1 MGQGPHGGAGRE
13 HWRPWSQINLR
24 MEVEHL
30 GGGCQLSTDLGPE
43 SGPYSPSTHTH
54 THTAVHTVRKMVA
67 LASAGVRSRARPQ
80 SRGTWRGTLSYSQSL
95 SSGLPPPTCLTLS
108 GPAAQLASF
117 LLPGG
122 GKFIVSACH
131 PVFLASPL
139 SPGVPACLVQ
149 GLPASCS
156 FFCASS
162 VSQSNPYLA
171 KTCQEHR

>member
-24 MEVEHL
+24 MEVEHVR
-30 GGGCQLSTDLGPE
+30 GGCQLSTDLGPE

-54 THTAVHTVRKMVA
+54 TRTAVHTVRKMVT
-67 LASAGVRSRARPQ
+67 LASPGARSRARPQ
-80 SRGTWRGTLSYSQSL
+80 SRGTWRGTLSYSRSAAGCPRPPASPSL
-95 SSGLPPPTCLTLS
+95 APPHSLPAFFSLGEASSL
-108 GPAAQLASF
+108 LALVTPF
-117 LLPGG
+117 
-122 GKFIVSACH
+122 
-131 PVFLASPL
+131 FLASPL